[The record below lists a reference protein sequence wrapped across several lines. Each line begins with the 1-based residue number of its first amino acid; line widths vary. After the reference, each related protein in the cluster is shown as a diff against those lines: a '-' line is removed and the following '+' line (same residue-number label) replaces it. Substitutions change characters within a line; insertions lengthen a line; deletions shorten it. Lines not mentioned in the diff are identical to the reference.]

1 MKILELRFK
10 NLNSLYGEWHI
21 DFTRPEYL
29 TDGIFAITG
38 PTGAG
43 KSTILDAICLA
54 LYGETPRLG
63 KITAKSNEIISR
75 RTAEC
80 YAEVTFTSSSGTYR
94 CHWSQSRARKKIDGA
109 LQDAKHEISNGL
121 NGKVLESKKTDVK
134 LAIEDKTGMNFERFT
149 RSILLAQGRFAAF
162 LQASSDERS
171 PILEQITGT
180 EIYSDISKKV
190 HERQKIE
197 KEKLDILSAELGGM
211 TVLDETQENSLKQQ
225 HTDKSVQIELL
236 TQQQKTI
243 QESLRQHNNLKTLSS
258 ELDVLKI
265 SQKLILDE
273 IEQFTPFQ
281 QKLNLALKA
290 AELEG
295 AFATL
300 ITLRSEQKTE
310 QEQLLVLE
318 NRLPVITNNL
328 KEEASQLNAR
338 KTSLLE
344 IKETQKKAIPIIN
357 KVRVLDLQQTEKQNQ
372 LKLIQDELN
381 SLAAKIEKNR
391 DDYQASLKK
400 QTKIA
405 EKNQQVQNY
414 LKTHSQDEQLIEKL
428 ASIQEQ
434 LNSFQQILHDF
445 SQNQLA
451 IEQKTKILIGYSTES
466 KNGNEQLTLV
476 QKTYLEYQQA
486 IEQKKNVLSGIL
498 GGRLLREHS
507 SDKEHLLK
515 EKTLI
520 VKIGSLEEERQKLID
535 GSPCPLCGA
544 LEHPFAA
551 DNIPEIDEVE
561 KQIQVLTTLIKQ
573 AEDIESEIQQAQEK
587 MQLISVKKDR
597 IENGL
602 EVLATKI
609 TSVEHNLKELESQHQ
624 GLSSRN
630 TQLKNTILNQ
640 LNIFGI
646 CELPANNDTTE
657 LMVQLKARRDNWSKY
672 QEESNSYHDQSTQI
686 EAELKQ
692 LDSLKQLLDSQ
703 LSEKQAQLASL
714 KQKQEQYQQQRK
726 SLYGEKS
733 PDKEEEKL
741 GKMVSDAEQ
750 QLQNVQKR
758 YDAIKEQETQVKT
771 KIQTLSANIAQ
782 RSEALQN
789 GENSFVAHL
798 EKKSFISEADF
809 LTYRLSEQER
819 ETLANQSTLLANRKT
834 EIITNINDRE
844 KRYAETLQQVSLIQN
859 DYETLEQEDKTLIV
873 KLSEYTESLG
883 AIKQQLLDNEN
894 IKNKLKDKQAL
905 IDKQK
910 NEYHKWLKLH
920 GLIGSADGKKFRN
933 FAQSLTFEVMVSHAN
948 HQLIKM
954 TDRYLLIPSKEQTL
968 ELSVIDNYQAGE
980 IRSTKNLSGG
990 ESFIVSLALALGL
1003 SKMSSQKV
1011 RVDSL
1016 FLDEGFGTLD
1026 EDALEMALSALAG
1039 LQQEGKLIGV
1049 ISHVSTLKERINTQ
1063 INVSPLNNGKS
1074 QLNGVG
1080 CSQIN

>member
-63 KITAKSNEIISR
+63 KITAKNNEIISR

-80 YAEVTFTSSSGTYR
+80 YAEVTFISSSGTYR

-121 NGKVLESKKTDVK
+121 NGEVLESKKTDVK

-149 RSILLAQGRFAAF
+149 RSILLAQGSFAAF

-197 KEKLDILSAELGGM
+197 KEKLDILSAELGGIA
-211 TVLDETQENSLKQQ
+211 VLDEAQENSLKQQ
-225 HTDKSVQIELL
+225 HTDKSVQIKLL
-236 TQQQKTI
+236 IQQQKTI
-243 QESLRQHNNLKTLSS
+243 QENLRQHNNLKTLSS
-258 ELDVLKI
+258 ELHTLKV
-265 SQKLILDE
+265 SQKHILDE
-273 IEQFTPFQ
+273 IEQFATFQ

-295 AFATL
+295 EFATL
-300 ITLRSEQKTE
+300 RTLRSEQKTE
-310 QEQLLVLE
+310 QEQLLALE
-318 NRLPVITNNL
+318 NRLPAIINSL
-328 KEEASQLNAR
+328 KDEESQLNVR
-338 KTSLLE
+338 KTSLVE
-344 IKETQKKAIPIIN
+344 IKEQQKQAIPIIN
-357 KVRVLDLQQTEKQNQ
+357 KVRTLDLQQTEKQNQ
-372 LKLIQDELN
+372 LKVVQDESNNLIT
-381 SLAAKIEKNR
+381 KIEKNR
-391 DDYQASLKK
+391 IDYQSSLKK
-400 QTKIA
+400 QTEIA

-414 LKTHSQDEQLIEKL
+414 LKIHSQDEQLIEKL

-434 LNSFQQILHDF
+434 LNSFQQSLYDL

-451 IEQKTKILIGYSTES
+451 IEQRTKILIGYSNES
-466 KNGNEQLTLV
+466 KNGNEQLTQV
-476 QKTYLEYQQA
+476 QKTYQEYQQTF
-486 IEQKKNVLSGIL
+486 EQKKNVLSEIL
-498 GGRLLREHS
+498 GGRLLREYR
-507 SDKEHLLK
+507 SDKEYLLK
-515 EKTLI
+515 EKLFRL
-520 VKIGSLEEERQKLID
+520 KISSLEEERQKLID
-535 GSPCPLCGA
+535 GAPCPLCGA
-544 LEHPFAA
+544 LEHPFAVG
-551 DNIPEIDEVE
+551 NIPEIDEVE

-587 MQLISVKKDR
+587 IQLISVQKDK
-597 IENGL
+597 IENSL

-609 TSVEHNLKELESQHQ
+609 TSVEQNLKELESQHQ
-624 GLSSRN
+624 GVSSRN

-640 LNIFGI
+640 LNIFGVS
-646 CELPANNDTTE
+646 ELPANNDTTE
-657 LMVQLKARRDNWSKY
+657 LMVQLSTRRDNWSKY
-672 QEESNSYHDQSTQI
+672 QEESNLYHDQSKQI
-686 EAELKQ
+686 EAEQQQ
-692 LDSLKQLLDSQ
+692 LDSIKQLLDSQ
-703 LSEKQAQLASL
+703 LSEKQVQLTSL
-714 KQKQEQYQQQRK
+714 KQQQEQYKQLRA

-733 PDKEEEKL
+733 PDEEEEKL
-741 GKMVSDAEQ
+741 GKMLSDAEQ

-758 YDAIKEQETQVKT
+758 YDEIKEQDTQVKT
-771 KIQTLSANIAQ
+771 KIQTLSANITQ
-782 RSEALQN
+782 RSEALQSK
-789 GENSFVAHL
+789 ENSFISHL
-798 EKKSFISEADF
+798 AKKSFTSEADF
-809 LTYRLSEQER
+809 LTCRLSEQER
-819 ETLANQSTLLANRKT
+819 ETLANQSTSLASRKT

-859 DYETLEQEDKTLIV
+859 DYETLEQEDKTLIL
-873 KLSEYTESLG
+873 KLSEYTETLG

-894 IKNKLKDKQAL
+894 IKNKLKDKQTL

-920 GLIGSADGKKFRN
+920 GLIGSADGKKYRN

-948 HQLIKM
+948 QQLVKM

-1080 CSQIN
+1080 CRQIN

>member
-63 KITAKSNEIISR
+63 KITAKNNEIISR

-80 YAEVTFTSSSGTYR
+80 YAEVTFISSSGTYR

-121 NGKVLESKKTDVK
+121 NGEVLESKKTDVK

-149 RSILLAQGRFAAF
+149 RSILLAQGSFAAF

-197 KEKLDILSAELGGM
+197 KEKLDILSAELGGIA
-211 TVLDETQENSLKQQ
+211 VLDEVQENSLKQQ
-225 HTDKSVQIELL
+225 YTDKSVQIELL

-258 ELDVLKI
+258 ELDTLKI
-265 SQKLILDE
+265 SQKHILDE
-273 IEQFTPFQ
+273 IEQFAPFQ

-295 AFATL
+295 EFATL
-300 ITLRSEQKTE
+300 RTLRCEQKTE
-310 QEQLLVLE
+310 QEQLLALE
-318 NRLPVITNNL
+318 NRLPAIINSL
-328 KEEASQLNAR
+328 KDEESQLKAR
-338 KTSLLE
+338 KTSLVE
-344 IKETQKKAIPIIN
+344 IKEKQKQAIPIIN
-357 KVRVLDLQQTEKQNQ
+357 KVRALDLQQTEKQNQ
-372 LKLIQDELN
+372 LKVVQDESNNLIT
-381 SLAAKIEKNR
+381 KIEKNR
-391 DDYQASLKK
+391 IDYQSSLKK
-400 QTKIA
+400 QTEIA

-414 LKTHSQDEQLIEKL
+414 LKIHSQDEQLIEKL

-434 LNSFQQILHDF
+434 LNSFQQSLYDL

-451 IEQKTKILIGYSTES
+451 IEQRAKILIGYSNES
-466 KNGNEQLTLV
+466 KNGNEQLTQV
-476 QKTYLEYQQA
+476 KKTYKEYQQTF
-486 IEQKKNVLSGIL
+486 EQKKNVLSEIL
-498 GGRLLREHS
+498 GGRLLREYR
-507 SDKEHLLK
+507 SDKESLLK
-515 EKTLI
+515 EKLFRL
-520 VKIGSLEEERQKLID
+520 KISSLEEERQKLTD
-535 GSPCPLCGA
+535 GAPCPLCGA
-544 LEHPFAA
+544 LEHLFAVG
-551 DNIPEIDEVE
+551 NIPEIDEVE

-573 AEDIESEIQQAQEK
+573 AEDIEIEIQQAQEK
-587 MQLISVKKDR
+587 IQLISVQKDK
-597 IENGL
+597 IENSL

-609 TSVEHNLKELESQHQ
+609 TSVEQSLKELESQHQ
-624 GLSSRN
+624 GVSSRN

-646 CELPANNDTTE
+646 SELPTNNDTTE
-657 LMVQLKARRDNWSKY
+657 LMIQLTTRRDNWSKY
-672 QEESNSYHDQSTQI
+672 QEESNLYHDQSKQI
-686 EAELKQ
+686 EAGRQQ
-692 LDSLKQLLDSQ
+692 LDSIKHLLDSQ
-703 LSEKQAQLASL
+703 LSEKQVQLASL
-714 KQKQEQYQQQRK
+714 KQQQEQYKQQRV
-726 SLYGEKS
+726 SIYGEKS
-733 PDKEEEKL
+733 PDEEEEKI
-741 GKMVSDAEQ
+741 GKMLSDAEQ

-758 YDAIKEQETQVKT
+758 YDEIKEQDTQVKT
-771 KIQTLSANIAQ
+771 KIQTLSANITQ

-789 GENSFVAHL
+789 KENSFISHL
-798 EKKSFISEADF
+798 AKKSFTSEADF
-809 LTYRLSEQER
+809 LTCRLSEQER
-819 ETLANQSTLLANRKT
+819 ETLANQSTSLASRKT

-883 AIKQQLLDNEN
+883 AIKQQLLHNEH

-920 GLIGSADGKKFRN
+920 GLIGSADGKKYRN

-948 HQLIKM
+948 QQLVKM

-1080 CSQIN
+1080 CRQIN